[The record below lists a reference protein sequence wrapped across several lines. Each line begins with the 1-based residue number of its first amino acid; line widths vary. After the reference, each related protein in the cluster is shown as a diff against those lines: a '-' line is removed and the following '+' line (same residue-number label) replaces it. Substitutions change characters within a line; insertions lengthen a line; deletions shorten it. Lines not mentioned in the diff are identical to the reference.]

1 MRRQFGATT
10 ATPVPV
16 GARVRARLALLIA
29 LVVPLLL
36 GICGGLLPVPVVGL
50 ILSIAGYLVVAAVA
64 VWFVIVALKQSTSL
78 GGSWVGFRFVDT
90 RTGQPNGAT
99 VLLKYLVQAT
109 FEVVTLGVGPVS
121 YFFTYEDGG
130 QWLDRV
136 FHLKAVM
143 MTESEST
150 SEKADASATPVPR
163 PNVATPFSSPQ
174 SRAFDPMPQR
184 GAPPSPAS
192 PQRPAPAPPAPGF
205 SAPQPS
211 GFATVAPAA
220 SSPAPAPPQP
230 RFGQPSSPTPFQGI
244 AVPQPASGSS
254 PSSRFEPNPAAGS
267 PQPPAPAPSPAA
279 SPVPQPSPFSPPAP
293 PQPSVFP
300 SPSSPASAGQ
310 RASHAWAASPNAPVF
325 PPVTHI
331 PARATDYEP
340 VDTVAIKPTHAARA
354 MTEDPCQL
362 EDATVADIA
371 GASSLAVTPHEVILD
386 DGQRLKIDEPLVLG
400 RNPLVP
406 DAYPNARSVQI
417 MDETMRLSKTHLV
430 LYPEDR
436 RVYVVDIGATNGVYV
451 EIHRERSRLV
461 PREPRELRKEDLI
474 HFGGRTLRLAP

>member
-1 MRRQFGATT
+1 MMMRRQFGATT

-29 LVVPLLL
+29 LLVPLLL
-36 GICGGLLPVPVVGL
+36 GICGGLLPVLVVGL
-50 ILSIAGYLVVAAVA
+50 ILSIAGYLVMAAVA
-64 VWFVIVALKQSTSL
+64 VWFVVVALKQSTSL

-90 RTGQPNGAT
+90 RTGQPNGT
-99 VLLKYLVQAT
+99 SVLLKYLVQAA
-109 FEVVTLGVGPVS
+109 FEVATLGVGPIS

-143 MTESEST
+143 MTDSEST
-150 SEKADASATPVPR
+150 SQKADASATPVPR

-184 GAPPSPAS
+184 GASPSPAS

-220 SSPAPAPPQP
+220 PSPVPAPPQP
-230 RFGQPSSPTPFQGI
+230 RSGQPSSPAPFQGI
-244 AVPQPASGSS
+244 SVPQPAS
-254 PSSRFEPNPAAGS
+254 R
-267 PQPPAPAPSPAA
+267 PSPASLFEPSPAAASPEPSAPPPSA
-279 SPVPQPSPFSPPAP
+279 SPVPQPSPFSPLAS
-293 PQPSVFP
+293 PQASVFP
-300 SPSSPASAGQ
+300 SPSSPDSAGQ
-310 RASHAWAASPNAPVF
+310 RASHAWATSPNAPVF

-331 PARATDYEP
+331 PARATEYEP
-340 VDTVAIKPTHAARA
+340 AETVAIKPTHAARA

-371 GASSLAVTPHEVILD
+371 GASSLAAMSQEVILD
-386 DGQRLKIDEPLVLG
+386 DGQRLKVDEPLVLG

-436 RVYVVDIGATNGVYV
+436 RIYVVDIGATNGVYV
-451 EIHRERSRLV
+451 EIHHERSRLV